1 MTLLVNM
8 NTITGASFQSM
19 VENGLRNLKAHYQE
33 INDLNVF
40 PVPDGDTGTNMT
52 ATLKGGVE
60 AMAKVESD
68 ELSDKAGALASGML
82 LSARGNSGVILSQ
95 FFAGIAE
102 SFKGLREADLNQ
114 FAAALSQ
121 GTATAYKAVVNPVEG
136 TILTV
141 AKDGSRAVSEAIS
154 TMKSLESVFG
164 LLSRSMSESLKN
176 TPNLLPVLKEAGV
189 IDSGGAGLL
198 SVMEGMRKD
207 VLGEEIEDSLFNGP
221 SSSSSSADLS
231 AFNEDSVL
239 TYGYCTEFILQ
250 LQNCKNGPEG
260 FDLNDMIET
269 FKTFG
274 DSIVALRQG
283 NIVKVHVHTKNPALP
298 IQYAQKYGEFLTF
311 KMENMNLQHNEI
323 LLKELPI
330 EEETKEYGIV
340 SVSPSPEISSLFKEM
355 KVDQIVSGGQSMNP
369 SADDFV
375 KAFAKTN
382 AKKIIVFPN
391 NGNVILTAKQAAKLY
406 DKSEIHVVPSKSIV
420 EAYSA
425 LQLID
430 FESYSLE
437 ENLQNIESSM
447 TSVVSG
453 EVSVAV
459 RDSLNNGINVK
470 KGDAIGILSGAL
482 VADEPDAVDCLFAT
496 ISKIED
502 IDDRSVITIFFGK
515 DVDDETK
522 EAVET
527 RIEDA
532 YPLMDYQSFNGGQNV
547 YPFIFAVE

>member
-1 MTLLVNM
+1 MALDM
-8 NTITGASFQSM
+8 DKITAESFQSM

-60 AMAKVESD
+60 AMNKKESE
-68 ELSDKAGALASGML
+68 ELSEKAGALASGML

-102 SFKGLREADLNQ
+102 AFQGLHEADLSQ
-114 FAAALSQ
+114 FANALSQ
-121 GTATAYKAVVNPVEG
+121 GTAKAYKAVVNPVEG

-141 AKDGSRAVSEAIS
+141 AKDGSHAVAEAIG

-164 LLSRSMSESLKN
+164 LLSRSMSDSLKN

-207 VLGEEIEDSLFNGP
+207 VLGEEIEDSSFNGP
-221 SSSSSSADLS
+221 SNAASSVDLS

-250 LQNCKNGPEG
+250 LQNCKNGPEN
-260 FDLNDMIET
+260 FVLEDMIDT
-269 FKTFG
+269 FKGYG
-274 DSIVALRQG
+274 DSIVALRDG
-283 NIVKVHVHTKNPALP
+283 NIVKVHVHTKTPALP
-298 IQYAQKYGEFLTF
+298 IEYAQRYGEFLTF

-323 LLKELPI
+323 LLKGLPA
-330 EEETKEYGIV
+330 EEEGEEKEYGIV
-340 SVSPSPEISSLFKEM
+340 AVSPSPEISALFKEM

-375 KAFAKTN
+375 KAFKLTH

-391 NGNVILTAKQAAKLY
+391 NGNIILTAKQAAGLY
-406 DKSEIHVVPSKSIV
+406 EGSEIHVVSSKSIV

-425 LQLID
+425 LQLVD

-437 ENLQNIESSM
+437 ENLENIQSAIS
-447 TSVVSG
+447 SVVSG
-453 EVSVAV
+453 AVSVAV
-459 RDSLNNGINVK
+459 RDSLNNGINVT

-482 VADEPDAVDCLFAT
+482 VADESDSVDCLFKT
-496 ISKIED
+496 IAQVED

-515 DVDDETK
+515 ATNEATK
-522 EAVET
+522 EAVGA
-527 RIEDA
+527 RIEEN
-532 YPLMDYQSFNGGQNV
+532 YPLMDYQSFDGGQDV
-547 YPFIFAVE
+547 YPFIFAIE

>member
-1 MTLLVNM
+1 M
-8 NTITGASFQSM
+8 NTITAASFQSM

-60 AMAKVESD
+60 AMGKVESD

-102 SFKGLREADLNQ
+102 SFKGLHEADLNQ
-114 FAAALSQ
+114 FASALSQ

-164 LLSRSMSESLKN
+164 LLSRSMSESLQN

-221 SSSSSSADLS
+221 SSPSSSADLS

-250 LQNCKNGPEG
+250 LQNCKNGPKT
-260 FDLNDMIET
+260 FDLDDMIET

-283 NIVKVHVHTKNPALP
+283 NIVKVHVHTKDPSLP
-298 IQYAQKYGEFLTF
+298 IRYAQKYGEFLTF

-330 EEETKEYGIV
+330 EETKAKEYGIV
-340 SVSPSPEISSLFKEM
+340 SVSPSPEISALFKEM

-406 DKSEIHVVPSKSIV
+406 DKSEIYVVPSKSVV

-437 ENLQNIESSM
+437 ENLQSIESSM
-447 TSVVSG
+447 AEVVSG

-470 KGDAIGILSGAL
+470 KGDAIGILSGTL
-482 VADEPDAVDCLFAT
+482 VADEPDVVDCLFST
-496 ISKIED
+496 ISKVID
-502 IDDRSVITIFFGK
+502 IDDRSVITIFFGR

-522 EAVET
+522 EAVES
-527 RIEDA
+527 RIEEA
-532 YPLMDYQSFNGGQNV
+532 YPLMDYQSFNGGQDV
-547 YPFIFAVE
+547 YPFIFAIE

>member
-1 MTLLVNM
+1 M
-8 NTITGASFQSM
+8 NTITAASFQSM

-60 AMAKVESD
+60 AMGKVESD

-102 SFKGLREADLNQ
+102 SFKGLHEADLNQ
-114 FAAALSQ
+114 FASALSQ

-164 LLSRSMSESLKN
+164 LLSRSMSESLQN

-221 SSSSSSADLS
+221 SSPSSSADLS

-250 LQNCKNGPEG
+250 LQNCKNGPKT
-260 FDLNDMIET
+260 FDLDDMIET

-283 NIVKVHVHTKNPALP
+283 NIVKVHVHTKDPSLP
-298 IQYAQKYGEFLTF
+298 IRYAQKYGEFLTF

-330 EEETKEYGIV
+330 EETKTKEYGIV
-340 SVSPSPEISSLFKEM
+340 SVSPSPEISALFKEM

-406 DKSEIHVVPSKSIV
+406 DKSEIYVVPSKSVV

-437 ENLQNIESSM
+437 ENLQSIESSM
-447 TSVVSG
+447 AEVVSG

-482 VADEPDAVDCLFAT
+482 VADEPDVVDCLFST
-496 ISKIED
+496 IAKVAD
-502 IDDRSVITIFFGK
+502 IDDRSVITIFFGR

-522 EAVET
+522 EAVESQ
-527 RIEDA
+527 IEEA
-532 YPLMDYQSFNGGQNV
+532 YPLMDYQSFNGGQDV
-547 YPFIFAVE
+547 YPFIFAIE

>member
-102 SFKGLREADLNQ
+102 SFKGLCEADLNQ

-283 NIVKVHVHTKNPALP
+283 NIVKV
-298 IQYAQKYGEFLTF
+298 QS
-311 KMENMNLQHNEI
+311 NMP
-323 LLKELPI
+323 KD
-330 EEETKEYGIV
+330 
-340 SVSPSPEISSLFKEM
+340 M
-355 KVDQIVSGGQSMNP
+355 
-369 SADDFV
+369 
-375 KAFAKTN
+375 
-382 AKKIIVFPN
+382 
-391 NGNVILTAKQAAKLY
+391 GN
-406 DKSEIHVVPSKSIV
+406 S
-420 EAYSA
+420 
-425 LQLID
+425 
-430 FESYSLE
+430 
-437 ENLQNIESSM
+437 
-447 TSVVSG
+447 
-453 EVSVAV
+453 
-459 RDSLNNGINVK
+459 
-470 KGDAIGILSGAL
+470 
-482 VADEPDAVDCLFAT
+482 
-496 ISKIED
+496 
-502 IDDRSVITIFFGK
+502 
-515 DVDDETK
+515 
-522 EAVET
+522 
-527 RIEDA
+527 
-532 YPLMDYQSFNGGQNV
+532 
-547 YPFIFAVE
+547 

>member
-1 MTLLVNM
+1 M
-8 NTITGASFQSM
+8 NSINATTFQSM

-60 AMAKVESD
+60 AMEKEQGTKLGEKAAA
-68 ELSDKAGALASGML
+68 LSSGML

-95 FFAGIAE
+95 FFAGIARAFE
-102 SFKGLREADLNQ
+102 GREEATLAQ
-114 FAAALSQ
+114 FASALES

-141 AKDGSRAVSEAIS
+141 AKDGTEAVHEALGR
-154 TMKSLESVFG
+154 MQSLESVFG
-164 LLSRSMSESLKN
+164 LLSQAMSASLKN

-207 VLGEEIEDSLFNGP
+207 ILGEEIEDTSFNGP
-221 SSSSSSADLS
+221 SGSGSIDTS

-250 LQNCKNGPEG
+250 LQNCKNGPET
-260 FDLNDMIET
+260 FDLNEMIET
-269 FKTFG
+269 FKGFG

-298 IQYAQKYGEFLTF
+298 IEYAQRFGEFLTF

-323 LLKELPI
+323 LLNKELSMEKPKR
-330 EEETKEYGIV
+330 KEYAIV
-340 SVSPSPEISSLFKEM
+340 AVAPSPEIAELFRSLKC
-355 KVDQIVSGGQSMNP
+355 DQIVSGGQSMNP

-375 KAFAKTN
+375 KAFDSCN
-382 AKKIIVFPN
+382 ADNIIVFPN
-391 NGNVILTAKQAAKLY
+391 NGNVILTAKQAADLFEG
-406 DKSEIHVVPSKSIV
+406 SHVVVIPSKSV
-420 EAYSA
+420 VHAYSA
-425 LQLID
+425 LQMID

-437 ENLQNIESSM
+437 ENVANIEQAIS
-447 TSVVSG
+447 SVVSG
-453 EVSVAV
+453 EVSTAV
-459 RDSLNNGINVK
+459 RDSLNNGTAVK
-470 KGDAIGILSGAL
+470 KGDAIGILSGEL
-482 VADEPDAVDCLFAT
+482 VNDTPNPVDCLLET
-496 ISKIED
+496 IAAVDD
-502 IDDRSVITIFFGK
+502 ISDRSVITVFFGK
-515 DVDDETK
+515 QVGEAMK
-522 EAVET
+522 EEVEE
-527 RIEDA
+527 RLSKA
-532 YPLMDYQSFNGGQNV
+532 YPLMDYQPFDGGQDV

>member
-1 MTLLVNM
+1 M
-8 NTITGASFQSM
+8 NTITAASFQSM

-60 AMAKVESD
+60 AMGKVESD

-102 SFKGLREADLNQ
+102 SFKGLHEADLNQ
-114 FAAALSQ
+114 FASALSQ

-164 LLSRSMSESLKN
+164 LLSRSMSESLQN

-221 SSSSSSADLS
+221 SSPSSSADLS

-250 LQNCKNGPEG
+250 LQNCKNGPKT
-260 FDLNDMIET
+260 FDLDDMIET

-283 NIVKVHVHTKNPALP
+283 NIVKVHVHTKDPSLP
-298 IQYAQKYGEFLTF
+298 IRYAQKYGEFLTF

-330 EEETKEYGIV
+330 EETKTKEYGIV
-340 SVSPSPEISSLFKEM
+340 SVSPSPEISALFKEM

-382 AKKIIVFPN
+382 ANKIIVFPN

-406 DKSEIHVVPSKSIV
+406 DKSEIYVVPSKSVV

-437 ENLQNIESSM
+437 ENLQSIESSM
-447 TSVVSG
+447 AEVVSG

-470 KGDAIGILSGAL
+470 KGDAIGILSGTL
-482 VADEPDAVDCLFAT
+482 VADEPDVVDCLFST
-496 ISKIED
+496 IAKVAD
-502 IDDRSVITIFFGK
+502 IDDRSVITIFFGR

-522 EAVET
+522 EAVEFQ
-527 RIEDA
+527 IEEA
-532 YPLMDYQSFNGGQNV
+532 YPLMDYQSFNGGQDV
-547 YPFIFAVE
+547 YPFIFAIE

>member
-1 MTLLVNM
+1 M
-8 NTITGASFQSM
+8 NTITAASFQSM

-60 AMAKVESD
+60 AMGKVESD

-102 SFKGLREADLNQ
+102 SFKGLHEADLNQ
-114 FAAALSQ
+114 FASALSQ

-164 LLSRSMSESLKN
+164 LLSRSMSESLQN

-221 SSSSSSADLS
+221 SSPSSSADLS

-250 LQNCKNGPEG
+250 LQNCKNGPKT
-260 FDLNDMIET
+260 FDLDDMIET
-269 FKTFG
+269 FQTFG

-283 NIVKVHVHTKNPALP
+283 NIVKVHVHTKDPSLP
-298 IQYAQKYGEFLTF
+298 IRYAQKYGEFLTF

-330 EEETKEYGIV
+330 EETKTKEYGIV
-340 SVSPSPEISSLFKEM
+340 SVSPSPEISALFKEM

-375 KAFAKTN
+375 KAFVKTK

-406 DKSEIHVVPSKSIV
+406 DKSEIYVVPSKSVV

-437 ENLQNIESSM
+437 ENLQSIESSM
-447 TSVVSG
+447 AEVVSG

-470 KGDAIGILSGAL
+470 KGDAIGILSGTL
-482 VADEPDAVDCLFAT
+482 VADEPDVVDCLFST
-496 ISKIED
+496 IAKVAD
-502 IDDRSVITIFFGK
+502 IDDRSVITIFFGR

-522 EAVET
+522 EAVESQ
-527 RIEDA
+527 IEEA
-532 YPLMDYQSFNGGQNV
+532 YPLMDYQSFNGGQDV
-547 YPFIFAVE
+547 YPFIFAIE